1 MPFLIGKGGFFIWP
15 LLLCSVIALA
25 IVVERAVY
33 FLKNQG
39 PGKPFLLKIVPLLQQ
54 SRLREALSVCKD
66 TKGPLACVCRTYL
79 DAADMP
85 KHERDEILFRE
96 GSQQIAVLERRL
108 KGLSLVAEIAPLLGL
123 LGTVTGMIQAF
134 QRIQGLGGQ
143 INIEALAGGI
153 WEALLTT
160 AVGLTIAIPAMAA
173 FHLFQS
179 RIDHTQANMHYLI
192 AYLNEYVGFKSV
204 GAETAPAEIECE

>member
-33 FLKNQG
+33 FLKNEG
-39 PGKPFLLKIVPLLQQ
+39 PGKAFLLRIVPLLQK
-54 SRLREALSVCKD
+54 SRIHEVLSLCKG
-66 TKGPLACVCRTYL
+66 TKGPLARVCRTYL
-79 DAADMP
+79 EAADMP

-108 KGLSLVAEIAPLLGL
+108 RGLSLVAEIAPLLGL
-123 LGTVTGMIQAF
+123 LGTVTGMIRAF

-192 AYLNEYVGFKSV
+192 AYLNEYVGFKSM
-204 GAETAPAEIECE
+204 GSETPPVEVECA

>member
-15 LLLCSVIALA
+15 LLLCSVIASA
-25 IVVERAVY
+25 IVVERAIY
-33 FLKNQG
+33 FLKNEG
-39 PGKPFLLKIVPLLQQ
+39 PGKAFLLRIVPLLQKSGIQ
-54 SRLREALSVCKD
+54 EVLSLCKD
-66 TKGPLACVCRTYL
+66 TKGPLARVCRTYIETVS
-79 DAADMP
+79 MP

-108 KGLSLVAEIAPLLGL
+108 RGLSLVAEIAPLLGL

-143 INIEALAGGI
+143 INIEVLAGGI

-173 FHLFQS
+173 FHVFQS

-192 AYLNEYVGFKSV
+192 AYMNEYVGFKYT
-204 GAETAPAEIECE
+204 GTETAPVEVDCA